1 MRCCKLVEQCTEQKA
16 CAACCNWSLA
26 HETVFRCNLGCL
38 QVFTS
43 TPTFRSCHFLK
54 ENLKITNMV
63 TQEWTV
69 SFLHDTAVF
78 MDRCCHG
85 PLQMEKDDK
94 GSTMIRMGVS
104 G

>member
-38 QVFTS
+38 QVLTS

-63 TQEWTV
+63 TQKWTV

-78 MDRCCHG
+78 MYIAVKVHYCQQ
-85 PLQMEKDDK
+85 L
-94 GSTMIRMGVS
+94 GVCS
-104 G
+104 LDPNVICP